1 GDIEGRVVSCT
12 TRIAKNMAQPW
23 HVSRGRARGRGSSK
37 QWPGRGPHR
46 ANVWTPSTATATTTT
61 AAAAGAASATV
72 VSASSPPALTARTS
86 ARKAADLVEAA
97 STQSASEIE
106 AHLKEAEERLAIAV
120 AQEAEVRAIADEHLE
135 REAYL
140 TKLLQDLYR
149 HQREEQQGGT
159 SSSPQDGPAVLTA
172 NADPIIDLVST
183 ASTSGGSSSGK
194 APAAPTPVAPA
205 VAVTRDLAIRDAAP
219 AVAATRCLAVQDAPA
234 QALPEPDPA
243 AVPPPIT
250 KSTVAVSKAAVHTT
264 LSAPSKSGGGV
275 SVPRRLATSPR
286 TG

>member
-1 GDIEGRVVSCT
+1 RGGGVVSCT
-12 TRIAKNMAQPW
+12 TRIANNMAQPW
-23 HVSRGRARGRGSSK
+23 HVSRGGARGRGSSK

-46 ANVWTPSTATATTTT
+46 ANVWTPSTATVTTTAA

-97 STQSASEIE
+97 STQSASEIQ

-149 HQREEQQGGT
+149 HHREEQQGGT

-172 NADPIIDLVST
+172 NADPIIDLVNT
-183 ASTSGGSSSGK
+183 ASPSGGSSSGK
-194 APAAPTPVAPA
+194 APAAPAPAAPA
-205 VAVTRDLAIRDAAP
+205 VAVTRGLAIRDAAP
-219 AVAATRCLAVQDAPA
+219 AVAATRGLAVRDAPA

-243 AVPPPIT
+243 AVPP
-250 KSTVAVSKAAVHTT
+250 
-264 LSAPSKSGGGV
+264 
-275 SVPRRLATSPR
+275 
-286 TG
+286 